1 MSFTMRSTV
10 FRVPA
15 VLPRTL
21 LLAASLDFS
30 SAERIV
36 TTSVPDLGGKGGPS
50 QPAAMIAQGGGLS
63 LQDPF
68 ADLQDDFDELP
79 ELGVSE
85 DVLDEL
91 RSPRAVKPLSA
102 TVKAGP
108 EQVADAREEQN
119 HWFQWIRSSR
129 VAKSGLLA
137 LTLALL
143 CGAVAQTSRQLE
155 GVQGHAREEEEQQQQ
170 LPWQEYGDLIPEVQ
184 NRLLAS
190 ELQAELEGA
199 AEEEFETMQEAQQ
212 YLSWRADWYAE
223 EALEWECRE
232 LAAAAAEEAVSA
244 RTHEYEGAAE
254 AACDGLL
261 EALWESECR

>member
-10 FRVPA
+10 FRMPA
-15 VLPRTL
+15 VLLRIL

-30 SAERIV
+30 SAERIAA
-36 TTSVPDLGGKGGPS
+36 TSVPDLGGKGGPS

-79 ELGVSE
+79 KLGVSE
-85 DVLDEL
+85 DILDEL
-91 RSPRAVKPLSA
+91 RNPRAGEPLLA

-108 EQVADAREEQN
+108 KQVSDAPEEQN
-119 HWFQWIRSSR
+119 DWFRWIRSSR

-137 LTLALL
+137 LTVALL

-155 GVQGHAREEEEQQQQ
+155 EVQGRPREEEQQQ
-170 LPWQEYGDLIPEVQ
+170 LSWQEYGDLTPEVQ

-199 AEEEFETMQEAQQ
+199 AEEEFEAMQEAQQ

-254 AACDGLL
+254 AACNGLL